1 MTSRRMAAALALLLV
16 LATGADAQTRSYP
29 VQTVKAAFLYRFVDY
44 AEWPDRRSPDR
55 PLTIAV
61 LGDDG
66 VAEALARSVQARK
79 TPDRAITVLNI
90 EQLDQAGD
98 AEILFISRA
107 AARQLRTAPAS
118 FVRRPTLVVTE
129 EEEGLTAG
137 AVINFLVVEGR
148 VRFEVSLP
156 AAEARG
162 LKLSSRLLSV
172 ALRVEKS
179 GAQLEVPGGPA
190 RRLFSSL

>member
-1 MTSRRMAAALALLLV
+1 MTSRLMAALAFLLV
-16 LATGADAQTRSYP
+16 LATAAAAQTRSYP

-44 AEWPDRRSPDR
+44 AEWPVGRSPDR
-55 PLTIAV
+55 ALTIAV
-61 LGDDG
+61 LGDGG
-66 VAEALARSVQARK
+66 VAEALERSVQARK
-79 TPDRAITVLNI
+79 SPERAITVLSI
-90 EQLDQAGD
+90 EQLDQARD
-98 AEILFISRA
+98 AEILFISRE
-107 AARQLRTAPAS
+107 AARQLRDAPDS
-118 FVRRPTLVVTE
+118 FARRPTLVVTE

-190 RRLFSSL
+190 RALLSSL